1 MSQLMIMGEPDR
13 ASLRD
18 RVLLMRAQPMFEG
31 LDDEG
36 LLLLAE
42 HGRSARYRDGD
53 VISVEGE
60 PARAVYLVTQGE
72 IVVTLE
78 GKGQNV
84 RKAGDAY
91 GGLPLLARQPS
102 SSAIARG
109 ETRTLEVPAAAF
121 ESALIENYSLLRNTL
136 RMIGSSVLA
145 TRNSLPADPNVP
157 RAIDEGTYQ
166 DEPRSMVERLLA
178 LRQSPFGHLNLEALV
193 DMARG
198 MKEVHYPAG
207 HLLWSA
213 GDTST
218 HSLHIEAGRV
228 RCTAP
233 DGRSVLVGRGFTI
246 GVLDVWGARV
256 RVYEA
261 RAETP
266 LNAANIEFESFL
278 ALLEAHPEVGLELLR
293 GFARALLGS
302 L

>member
-1 MSQLMIMGEPDR
+1 MSQLMLVGELDR

-31 LDDEG
+31 LDDDG

-42 HGRSARYRDGD
+42 HGRSARYRDGE
-53 VISVEGE
+53 VVSAEGE
-60 PARAVYLVTQGE
+60 PARSVYLVTHGE
-72 IVVTLE
+72 IVVSLK
-78 GKGQNV
+78 GKGENV
-84 RKAGDAY
+84 RKPGDAY
-91 GGLPLLARQPS
+91 GGLPLLAGQTS
-102 SSAIARG
+102 SLAVARG

-157 RAIDEGTYQ
+157 RAIDEGTYS
-166 DEPRSMVERLLA
+166 EAPRTMVQRLLD
-178 LRQSPFGHLNLEALV
+178 LRQSPFGQLNLEALV

-198 MKEVHYPAG
+198 MAEARYPAG

-233 DGRSVLVGRGFTI
+233 DGRAVEVGAGFTI
-246 GVLDVWGARV
+246 GVLDVWGTHQ

-261 RAETP
+261 RAVTP
-266 LNAANIEFESFL
+266 LIASRIDFESFL
-278 ALLEAHPEVGLELLR
+278 SLLEAHPEVGLELLR
-293 GFARALLGS
+293 GFARALLAN